1 MPIGILGAMESEVA
15 AATRMFGTGEIVS
28 FGPHTFYRTTYS
40 GRELLIGES
49 GVGKVNA
56 ALAAQ
61 ALLHLGA
68 NTLLF
73 TGVAGGVQPGLEPG
87 ALVLSTRAVQ
97 HDVDVTALGYE
108 AGEIPGT
115 GTFFTADAE
124 LLKHAT
130 SAAATIG
137 ETAHHGVI
145 ASGDTFVASQAGA
158 ERLQRVFQAACTE
171 MEGAAVAQVASQWGV
186 PFLIIRALSDSADGE
201 AATDFRAFTLFAADR
216 SAKLLAA
223 LVARLAK
230 S

>member
-1 MPIGILGAMESEVA
+1 MPIGILGAMQSEVDA
-15 AATRMFGTGEIVS
+15 AMRVFGTGEAVTV
-28 FGPHTFYRTTYS
+28 GAHTFQRTTYA

-61 ALLHLGA
+61 ALLHYGA

-87 ALVLSTRAVQ
+87 ALVLSTSAVQ
-97 HDVDVTALGYE
+97 HDVDVTALGYD

-115 GTFFTADAE
+115 GTFFTADAA
-124 LLKHAT
+124 LLAHAT
-130 SAAATIG
+130 SAAEAIG
-137 ETAHHGVI
+137 EAAHHGII
-145 ASGDTFVASQAGA
+145 ASGDTFVASAAGA
-158 ERLQRVFQAACTE
+158 KRLHEAFNAACTE
-171 MEGAAVAQVASQWGV
+171 MEGAAVAQVATQWGV

-201 AATDFRAFTLFAADR
+201 AATDFRAFTLFAAER

-223 LVARLAK
+223 LVTRLPK
-230 S
+230 T